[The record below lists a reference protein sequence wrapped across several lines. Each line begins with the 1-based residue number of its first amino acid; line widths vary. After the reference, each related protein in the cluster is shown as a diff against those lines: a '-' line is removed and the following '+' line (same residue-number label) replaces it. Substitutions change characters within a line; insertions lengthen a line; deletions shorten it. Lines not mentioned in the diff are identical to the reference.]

1 MTPSLQKKFWAV
13 AEAHRTAISYE
24 TPFSNLIQNG
34 FTGPLLESFAF
45 EFRVARSL
53 RWCNRNGAGDAA
65 YLAAQAQAKK
75 EIVPQ
80 LLNALNGLVGYG
92 GDGLA
97 KHFQS
102 QMDSISENR
111 PGNELVYALWGR
123 GKFPSGLSK
132 FHMAITGWSWPP
144 FDGLAATAVGVT
156 AQNSVSKAIKYY
168 QTLDERNFAEIVA
181 HVSNAVSNDSILKP
195 ARIIDKY
202 LLLAG
207 LEDWCMPAAYAS
219 TQPCSTQKYWLEVAG
234 QMQNACIDDLLAPGI
249 RERILQ

>member
-24 TPFSNLIQNG
+24 VPFSLLIQNG
-34 FTGPLLESFAF
+34 FTRPLLESFAY

-53 RWCNRNGAGDAA
+53 HWCNRNGAGDAA

-75 EIVPQ
+75 EIMPQ
-80 LLNALNGLVGYG
+80 LLNALNRLLGYG
-92 GDGLA
+92 GNGLA
-97 KHFQS
+97 EHFQS
-102 QMDSISENR
+102 QMDFVSKNR
-111 PGNELVYALWGR
+111 PGNELVSALWDR

-132 FHMAITGWSWPP
+132 FHMARTGWSWPP

-181 HVSNAVSNDSILKP
+181 HVSHACSNDSILKP

-207 LEDWCMPAAYAS
+207 LNNWCFPATYAAVQPQS
-219 TQPCSTQKYWLEVAG
+219 TQDQWLEVAL
-234 QMQNACIDDLLAPGI
+234 QMQNACIDDLLAPSI